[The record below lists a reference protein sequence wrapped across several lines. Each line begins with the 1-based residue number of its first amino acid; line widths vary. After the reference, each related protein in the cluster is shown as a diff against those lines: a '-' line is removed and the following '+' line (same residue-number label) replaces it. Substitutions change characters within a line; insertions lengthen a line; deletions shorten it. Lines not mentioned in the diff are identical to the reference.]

1 MYVFSVEHPIGLMMV
16 VTIGDLISFIA
27 RKINLLMKTH
37 RNISGKFKCWGN
49 ISAQQ
54 GTNCSWWAYLIGFPL
69 SYTSTCILYFV
80 RLNLKTLNCIQFQI
94 HLVQDIFNWSY
105 FVPIRLINYEWICI
119 LLILNTPHIVY
130 ILEDVE
136 QNISMST
143 ISTRYMLCFTLD
155 FIHARHNC
163 STSNKIINDIDVYWF
178 SKFTTLVHFSW
189 CFT

>member
-105 FVPIRLINYEWICI
+105 FVPIRLINYEWITFCI
-119 LLILNTPHIVY
+119 LLIPNIQLFGLEVWDKISQFQQYPDATCYVSHWTLYIHDTIVQY
-130 ILEDVE
+130 
-136 QNISMST
+136 
-143 ISTRYMLCFTLD
+143 
-155 FIHARHNC
+155 
-163 STSNKIINDIDVYWF
+163 KIK
-178 SKFTTLVHFSW
+178 S
-189 CFT
+189 

>member
-1 MYVFSVEHPIGLMMV
+1 MEFTRTYFMYMYVFSVEHPIGLMMV

-37 RNISGKFKCWGN
+37 WNISGKFKCWGN

-69 SYTSTCILYFV
+69 SNTSILYFV

-119 LLILNTPHIVY
+119 LLMFGIKYLNSN
-130 ILEDVE
+130 
-136 QNISMST
+136 NIQTLHVMFHT
-143 ISTRYMLCFTLD
+143 GLYTYTTRLFN
-155 FIHARHNC
+155 I
-163 STSNKIINDIDVYWF
+163 K
-178 SKFTTLVHFSW
+178 
-189 CFT
+189 